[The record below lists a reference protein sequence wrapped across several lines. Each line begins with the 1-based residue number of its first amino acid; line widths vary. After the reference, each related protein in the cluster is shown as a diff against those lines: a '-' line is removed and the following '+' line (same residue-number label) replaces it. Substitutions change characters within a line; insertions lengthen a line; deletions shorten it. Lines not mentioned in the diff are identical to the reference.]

1 MDDLSNPPARS
12 AVSTFFL
19 RLGQRYQILLDK
31 STPHT
36 KARWVFAFVTVGLFL
51 TRIITAQGWYIVT
64 YALGIYH
71 LNLFIAFL
79 TPKID
84 PALDLD
90 SDDLDGPE
98 LPTRSNEEFRPFIR
112 RLPEFKFWYA
122 ITKSTIIAL
131 ICTFFDVFNVPVFW
145 PILVMYFITLF
156 CITMKR
162 QIRHMIKHRYLPFT
176 HSKPRYENSKLLE
189 SQDAVETYNRIN
201 KTLICLLK

>member
-1 MDDLSNPPARS
+1 MMNEETTATKNGILKYY
-12 AVSTFFL
+12 L
-19 RLGQRYQILLDK
+19 RLSQTYQSLLDK
-31 STPHT
+31 WTPHT
-36 KARWVFAFVTVGLFL
+36 KMRWVAAGALMLAFLLRIFL
-51 TRIITAQGWYIVT
+51 KQGWYIVT

-90 SDDLDGPE
+90 DDQGPE
-98 LPTRSNEEFRPFIR
+98 LPTKANEEFRPFIR

-122 ITKSTIIAL
+122 ITKSTVIGM
-131 ICTFFDVFNVPVFW
+131 ICTFFDFFNVPVFW

-162 QIRHMIKHRYLPFT
+162 QIKHMIKYKYLPFT
-176 HSKPRYENSKLLE
+176 HNKPRYQRVNDPK
-189 SQDAVETYNRIN
+189 
-201 KTLICLLK
+201 

>member
-1 MDDLSNPPARS
+1 MMNEEASATTSTRNP
-12 AVSTFFL
+12 VSQLFL
-19 RLGQRYQILLDK
+19 RLSQFYQGLLDK
-31 STPHT
+31 WTPHT
-36 KARWVFAFVTVGLFL
+36 RVRWVAAVILVLLFL
-51 TRIITAQGWYIVT
+51 LRIFLKQGWYIVT

-90 SDDLDGPE
+90 DDQGPE

-122 ITKSTIIAL
+122 IAKSTL
-131 ICTFFDVFNVPVFW
+131 IGMFCTFFDAFNVPVFW

-162 QIRHMIKHRYLPFT
+162 QIRHMMKYKYLPFT
-176 HSKPRYENSKLLE
+176 HNKPRYQNLNEAK
-189 SQDAVETYNRIN
+189 
-201 KTLICLLK
+201 

>member
-1 MDDLSNPPARS
+1 MMNEESTSSTNSVSKCFTRLSQ
-12 AVSTFFL
+12 T
-19 RLGQRYQILLDK
+19 YQTLLDK
-31 STPHT
+31 WTPHT
-36 KARWVFAFVTVGLFL
+36 KVRWVVAGLLVFCFL
-51 TRIITAQGWYIVT
+51 LRIFLKQGWYIVT

-90 SDDLDGPE
+90 DDQGPE

-122 ITKSTIIAL
+122 ITKSTIIGT

-162 QIRHMIKHRYLPFT
+162 QIKHMIKYKYLPFT
-176 HSKPRYENSKLLE
+176 HNKPRY
-189 SQDAVETYNRIN
+189 QRVET
-201 KTLICLLK
+201 K

>member
-1 MDDLSNPPARS
+1 MDDLSSQPARN
-12 AVSTFFL
+12 AVSSFFN
-19 RLGQRYQILLDK
+19 RLGQRYQLLLDK

-36 KARWVFAFVTVGLFL
+36 KVRWVLAFVNIGLFL
-51 TRIITAQGWYIVT
+51 TRILLAQGWYIVT

-84 PALDLD
+84 PGLDFD
-90 SDDLDGPE
+90 SVDDHDGPE

-122 ITKSTIIAL
+122 ITKSTTIA
-131 ICTFFDVFNVPVFW
+131 IVCTFFDVFNVPVFW

-162 QIRHMIKHRYLPFT
+162 QIKHMIKHRYLPFT
-176 HSKPRYENSKLLE
+176 HGKPK
-189 SQDAVETYNRIN
+189 YNTQVTI
-201 KTLICLLK
+201 K